1 MKNLENTIKQMLLE
15 NGSAAFARMFG
26 GEAAA
31 GARGVRPR
39 APGRG
44 SRRPGE
50 SPEPSPEESAASGI
64 RRTDVYGGGGMN
76 DMVIPQSASDMFGV
90 PATPSRPAPQMGGAS
105 RMGGGQQPPAY
116 MDPGF
121 APTPMRPE
129 PVMTQPPEQPFSM
142 VPQQPQM
149 GGQGMGMPQD
159 PMVAAAADQISQQA
173 SRGNITPPKQ
183 PMGMAQDP
191 MAMPGQQAPGMGGA
205 PQPRQPQGGPSSATV
220 SAQDQL
226 GALNEPTMFDGM
238 PQPQA
243 QQPPTGGQGM
253 GQPQAVPTSPMPKQP
268 PMGGQGMGMPTMPM
282 PQQPM
287 GRGMPQPQAVPT
299 SPMPKA
305 PPMTDFGSPMPQ
317 GGMSPDFSMTP
328 EFQPQLQRAPQR
340 QLGRRPQTETPPQT
354 QTKLRREDPPPPRK
368 TATKTA
374 NPRGPIG
381 FNFGGEETPASASN
395 AMLRYGR
402 GGQSQMLDP
411 TMPTE
416 YSQEANPMDME
427 RMRRKQ
433 MFRQQIAQRS
443 FNPSF
448 NPGMAYESFMAES
461 DKKKMKTR
469 M

>member
-31 GARGVRPR
+31 AGARGFRPR

-50 SPEPSPEESAASGI
+50 YPEQSPEESAASGI
-64 RRTDVYGGGGMN
+64 GRTNVYGGGGMG

-121 APTPMRPE
+121 SPTPMRPE
-129 PVMTQPPEQPFSM
+129 PMMTQPPEQPFSM

-173 SRGNITPPKQ
+173 SRGNMTPPKQ

-205 PQPRQPQGGPSSATV
+205 PQPRQAQGGPSSATV

-243 QQPPTGGQGM
+243 QQPPMGGQGM
-253 GQPQAVPTSPMPKQP
+253 GMPQQL
-268 PMGGQGMGMPTMPM
+268 PMGGQGMGMP
-282 PQQPM
+282 QQPPM

-305 PPMTDFGSPMPQ
+305 PPMTDLGSPMPQ

-328 EFQPQLQRAPQR
+328 QLQPQLQPAVPKSNLGSMPVRTQSRTPQPSRPPQPQAQPQR
-340 QLGRRPQTETPPQT
+340 QPVRP
-354 QTKLRREDPPPPRK
+354 KMA

-374 NPRGPIG
+374 RPGGIG
-381 FNFGGEETPASASN
+381 FNFGGEQTPFSASD
-395 AMLRYGR
+395 AMLRYGK

-443 FNPSF
+443 FQ
-448 NPGMAYESFMAES
+448 NPGMAYESFMSES
-461 DKKKMKTR
+461 NKKKMKK